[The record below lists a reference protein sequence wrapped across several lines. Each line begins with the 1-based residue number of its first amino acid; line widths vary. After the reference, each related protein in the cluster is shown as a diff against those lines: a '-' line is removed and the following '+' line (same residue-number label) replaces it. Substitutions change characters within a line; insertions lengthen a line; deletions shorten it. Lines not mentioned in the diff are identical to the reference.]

1 MCLVCLYCELQILHI
16 ALVFPLLILIN
27 EMPTE
32 KTAIKNQS
40 KLSKGQFREK
50 YFTKKTK
57 SKRNFSNLFETQILI
72 KTVLENSY
80 WLETEFIYNRVYS
93 VVVPRVFDF
102 SQSENQQFSLI
113 SFSNSF

>member
-1 MCLVCLYCELQILHI
+1 MKNISRKKQNLNVTL
-16 ALVFPLLILIN
+16 
-27 EMPTE
+27 
-32 KTAIKNQS
+32 AIFLK
-40 KLSKGQFREK
+40 
-50 YFTKKTK
+50 
-57 SKRNFSNLFETQILI
+57 QILI

-102 SQSENQQFSLI
+102 NQSENQQFSLI

>member
-57 SKRNFSNLFETQILI
+57 SKRNFSNLFETQTLI
-72 KTVLENSY
+72 KTS
-80 WLETEFIYNRVYS
+80 
-93 VVVPRVFDF
+93 
-102 SQSENQQFSLI
+102 
-113 SFSNSF
+113 